1 MDDIWQCPKA
11 VEGGRNCAIVIRLT
25 LEKRLEDDSSGCRG
39 TVGVVKPDESSD
51 GKWNEDTG
59 VEGRHFLPYVKVEY
73 AILLIT
79 PLAHFSLLS

>member
-1 MDDIWQCPKA
+1 M
-11 VEGGRNCAIVIRLT
+11 EGGRNCAIVIRLT

-39 TVGVVKPDESSD
+39 TVGVVKSDESSE

-73 AILLIT
+73 AIANYATCAL
-79 PLAHFSLLS
+79 FSAFLSRPDMSLWG

>member
-1 MDDIWQCPKA
+1 
-11 VEGGRNCAIVIRLT
+11 
-25 LEKRLEDDSSGCRG
+25 
-39 TVGVVKPDESSD
+39 VVKPDESSE

-59 VEGRHFLPYVKVEY
+59 VEGRHFLLYVKVEY